1 MSDWKIAIFYGE
13 YTEKEKIRLLTTK
26 DRISSSIL
34 SSVFQESYY
43 MSQNL
48 VANNVFFLL

>member
-26 DRISSSIL
+26 DRITAL
-34 SSVFQESYY
+34 Y
-43 MSQNL
+43 
-48 VANNVFFLL
+48 